1 MKTER
6 ERASRIEPG
15 RPRAGR
21 HRGAARAGGG
31 PAGLGPGLWYC
42 LKVFLAL
49 RIGLSVVALIAVA
62 VLPHA
67 PPGGAALGV
76 GGPQVPGPVGVP
88 GWPAHAI
95 VPGWGNAL
103 TWGERF
109 DALWYLRIATTGYSA
124 HDGSA
129 AFFPLFPLLVR
140 FVSAGLGG
148 HPLAAAVLV
157 SNLACLAALAMLY
170 VLGRTEV
177 GEDRART
184 AVAFT
189 AVFPTSFFLLSPYSE
204 SLFLLLSLAT
214 LWGARRRRWGVAAA
228 AGALA
233 ALTRNLGVLLA
244 LPLAAEAVHQWV
256 AARRGT
262 RSRPAAGDGEAAA
275 AAGPEAAP
283 GRRDGRSAG
292 ESGRALAGR
301 LAASLGP
308 VAGLGVYLWFWR
320 GAGGDWLAPLHQQA
334 GWQRQLTNPGHTV
347 AEATRV
353 AFRFLGVY
361 PGGYHLL
368 DWVVGV
374 PVLLLAAYAAFRF
387 RPAYGIY
394 LWASILVPLTYI
406 FAGRPLM
413 SFPRFALPLF
423 PLSWALARLTS
434 RSRGAREAAL
444 ACSAGLLAV
453 LFLLFV
459 NWYYVF

>member
-1 MKTER
+1 VRTEPDR
-6 ERASRIEPG
+6 SSRAEVDADRPG
-15 RPRAGR
+15 RTEVDAGRPGRAEAGRAGR
-21 HRGAARAGGG
+21 HRTLGPGAGGSG
-31 PAGLGPGLWYC
+31 GWGGLGPGLWYC

-49 RIGLSVVALIAVA
+49 RVGLSVVALIAVA

-67 PPGGAALGV
+67 PPGGSVLGP
-76 GGPQVPGPVGVP
+76 GGAQVPGPVGVP

-95 VPGWGNAL
+95 ASGWGNAL

-109 DALWYLRIATTGYSA
+109 DALWFLRIATAGYSA

-140 FVSAGLGG
+140 WVSALLGG

-157 SNLACLAALAMLY
+157 SNLACLGALALLY
-170 VLGRTEV
+170 ALGRTEV
-177 GEDRART
+177 GEDRARA

-189 AVFPTSFFLLSPYSE
+189 AVFPTSFFLLAPYSE
-204 SLFLLLSLAT
+204 SLFLLLTLGA
-214 LWGARRRRWGVAAA
+214 LWGARRRRWWVAAV

-233 ALTRNLGVLLA
+233 ALTRNLGVLLV
-244 LPLAAEAVHQWV
+244 LPLAAEAVHQLLED
-256 AARRGT
+256 RRRTGPGP
-262 RSRPAAGDGEAAA
+262 RPSGASV
-275 AAGPEAAP
+275 AGP
-283 GRRDGRSAG
+283 
-292 ESGRALAGR
+292 

-308 VAGLGVYLWFWR
+308 LAGLAVYLGYWR
-320 GAGGDWLAPLHQQA
+320 RLGGDWLAPLHQQA
-334 GWQRQLTNPGHTV
+334 GWQRQLTNPGHTL
-347 AEATRV
+347 ADATRD
-353 AFRFLGVY
+353 ALRFLGVY

-368 DWVVGV
+368 DWVIGV
-374 PVLLLAAYAAFRF
+374 PVLLLAVYVVFRF

-394 LWASILVPLTYI
+394 VWASILVPMTYI

-423 PLSWALARLTS
+423 PLSWALAGLTS